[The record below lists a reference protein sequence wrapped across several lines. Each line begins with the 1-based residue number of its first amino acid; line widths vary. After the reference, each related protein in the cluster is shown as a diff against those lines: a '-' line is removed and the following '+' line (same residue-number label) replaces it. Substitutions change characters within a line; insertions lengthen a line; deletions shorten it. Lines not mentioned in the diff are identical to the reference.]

1 MVQSSIRLEEH
12 YEVSDHRRSR
22 LYWQHHRL
30 GADRRRAYP
39 HHPGFTD
46 HRAKSHSPEDRIFYH
61 GDIGDTALL
70 ERIFREHPEIY
81 ATVHCA
87 ALIIV
92 PESTAKPYEYYREN
106 VGKSI
111 ELFHNLNRLGCK
123 RVVFSSSASLYDT
136 VPGFMVTENSPLRP
150 D

>member
-1 MVQSSIRLEEH
+1 MKFLITG
-12 YEVSDHRRSR
+12 
-22 LYWQHHRL
+22 
-30 GADRRRAYP
+30 GAGYIGSTIASALLDAGHTP
-39 HHPGFTD
+39 IILDSLITGQKAFT
-46 HRAKSHSPEDRIFYH
+46 KDRIFYH

-70 ERIFREHPEIY
+70 EHIFKEHPDIY

-92 PESTAKPYEYYREN
+92 PESTVKPYEYYREN

-123 RVVFSSSASLYDT
+123 RVLFSSSASYR
-136 VPGFMVTENSPLRP
+136 VSW
-150 D
+150 